1 MQFLLHMF
9 LHTLCCCF
17 IEVVKV
23 LVSSGED
30 PDQTLS
36 LIRLSSYLSQESSD
50 HLPIMDSGSQ
60 EATATPH
67 LKPKDS
73 EVGFPFR
80 LAPDD
85 DEEYVLESSNPPATP
100 TIKPI
105 KGSCV
110 IFLYSIIFMGT

>member
-1 MQFLLHMF
+1 MF
-9 LHTLCCCF
+9 FHTLYCCF

-30 PDQTLS
+30 PDQSLS
-36 LIRLSSYLSQESSD
+36 LIRLSSYLSQ
-50 HLPIMDSGSQ
+50 
-60 EATATPH
+60 
-67 LKPKDS
+67 
-73 EVGFPFR
+73 VGVS
-80 LAPDD
+80 PDD

-110 IFLYSIIFMGT
+110 IFLYSIIFMCT